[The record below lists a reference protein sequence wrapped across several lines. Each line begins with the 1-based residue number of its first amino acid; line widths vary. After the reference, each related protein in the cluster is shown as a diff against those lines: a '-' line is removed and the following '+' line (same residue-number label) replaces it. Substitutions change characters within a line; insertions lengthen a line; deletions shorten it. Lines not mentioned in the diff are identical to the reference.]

1 MGQGTVPMSRP
12 KIKMSGRIASLE
24 TGELCLNLF
33 VAHKSQ
39 ERKGKET
46 KEHKTD
52 ACGREPGEKKIHKR
66 LPIKDLSVQTDFRWG
81 KTLIRFHGVYRS
93 ISVWCSR
100 DSSVLASP
108 DAFVLQIP
116 VGEKMTLKIIDFSG
130 APFSASYDDR
140 VILDPEPIIIL
151 HGGLQTDRAGLFA
164 PFVNEDAT
172 VRPNVKI
179 LFRVQV
185 KSMHTA
191 LDGSG

>member
-1 MGQGTVPMSRP
+1 MGQGTVPMSCP

-24 TGELCLNLF
+24 IGELCFHVF

-39 ERKGKET
+39 ERKGKVT

-66 LPIKDLSVQTDFRWG
+66 LPIKDLSVQKDFCWG
-81 KTLIRFHGVYRS
+81 KPPISFHGVYRFT
-93 ISVWCSR
+93 SVWRSR
-100 DSSVLASP
+100 DSAGLASP
-108 DAFVLQIP
+108 DAFILQIP

-130 APFSASYDDR
+130 APFSASNDDS
-140 VILDPEPIIIL
+140 VILDHKPIIIL
-151 HGGLQTDRAGLFA
+151 HSRLQTDRADQFPICVYKDA
-164 PFVNEDAT
+164 FVG
-172 VRPNVKI
+172 PNVKCI
-179 LFRVQV
+179 FRVQV